1 MLHSAGEYRGTVR
14 IAADTSELPTVNG
27 ARVAVVQSKWYRD
40 QVDRMADACRVTLRA
55 AGCVEPTTHIV
66 PGALEMPLAV
76 TLLLRS
82 DPTLDAVICLGA
94 VMKGDTYHF
103 EMVVDACGRGLA
115 EVAREYLT
123 PVINEVLPIT
133 DLADLDKRSQ
143 PDGFNKGVE
152 AAAAAVEFI
161 AWRRA
166 LPAAP

>member
-1 MLHSAGEYRGTVR
+1 MR
-14 IAADTSELPTVNG
+14 IAIDTSGLPAVTG
-27 ARVAVVQSKWYRD
+27 ARVAVVQSKWYRE
-40 QVDRMADACRVTLRA
+40 QVDRMADACRATLRA
-55 AGCVEPTTHIV
+55 AGAAEPTTHLV

-82 DPTLDAVICLGA
+82 DPALDAVICLGA
-94 VMKGDTYHF
+94 VLKGDTYHF

-115 EVAREYLT
+115 EVSREHLT

-143 PDGFNKGVE
+143 PDEFNKGRE

-166 LPAAP
+166 LPATP